1 MSDTLNLLFKVRYLL
16 YKRRTRRSEIF
27 QQKENQRFEYPYLR
41 IDIKFQDVE
50 VVNTFSIVCIYSSV
64 CDIWNLVKLNLLRFR
79 VIFDLFS

>member
-41 IDIKFQDVE
+41 IDIKF
-50 VVNTFSIVCIYSSV
+50 
-64 CDIWNLVKLNLLRFR
+64 
-79 VIFDLFS
+79 